1 LQIVDRKR
9 GILGVFEGILT
20 SEDLTERKKAAKVE
34 VPQRDTS
41 ALAVDFYMDV
51 ADIQNR
57 NRQPPL
63 FHPEG
68 C

>member
-1 LQIVDRKR
+1 M
-9 GILGVFEGILT
+9 T